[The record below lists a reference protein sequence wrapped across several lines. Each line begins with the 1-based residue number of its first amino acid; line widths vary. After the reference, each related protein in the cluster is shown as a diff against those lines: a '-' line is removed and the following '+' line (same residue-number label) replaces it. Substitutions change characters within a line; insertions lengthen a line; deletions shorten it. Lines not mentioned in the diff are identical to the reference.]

1 MKKIIVKIVSTIAIV
16 LISINTVLA
25 QGNKSVFLEL
35 GGNGIGFSLNFDSRF
50 TKSEK
55 GFGFRAGIGFFPAI
69 NEGDADI
76 IAPSTPSLLSIP
88 IGINHLAGNAPHYFE
103 SGLGITYV
111 HVSGKV
117 SSDFWGYSEDVTGSA
132 IAFVPSIGYR
142 YAKPGKAFQG
152 RIFISPVIGSGGASF
167 WAGLSV
173 GYKF

>member
-1 MKKIIVKIVSTIAIV
+1 MKKIFLITAIAIA
-16 LISINTVLA
+16 IANAMFA
-25 QGNKSVFLEL
+25 QGNKSVFFEI
-35 GGNGIGFSLNFDSRF
+35 GGNGLVFSANFDSRF

-55 GFGFRAGIGFFPAI
+55 GFGFRIGIGFIPAI
-69 NEGDADI
+69 NSGDADI
-76 IAPSTPSLLSIP
+76 FYPSTPSALTIP

-132 IAFVPSIGYR
+132 IGFVPSIGYR
-142 YAKPGKAFQG
+142 YAKIGKAFQG
-152 RIFISPVIGSGGASF
+152 RIFISPIISSGGASF
-167 WAGLSV
+167 WGGLSV